1 MKEANNKEIDLLLR
15 DLAKRSRSA
24 GNASLPAGEH
34 LDADELSSFA
44 EGVLPEATRAL
55 YVSHLADCDRC
66 RKIVAQLM
74 AASGALVP
82 AKTGSAKAGLWSY
95 FSDIFTP
102 KVLRFALP
110 VLSIAIIAGI
120 GLMLMRQSS
129 QSEFVAQ
136 VNSENKPVEVAQPA
150 AKNTEAQS
158 SQMTADEHAAKQSP
172 SPKTVEAKKPEA
184 FLDSPTETK
193 NETASADKAKETK
206 EAEKAEKSGVKGEAA
221 QAPAETATVTG
232 GRAEASTPKPQSETT
247 RESVAGFARGRQ
259 APVVANDNLAK
270 SADRKLRDTEEEDRK
285 DAAAKRAPA
294 PATVATETRRV
305 SKNKTDDDAQ
315 AAETRTVA
323 GRRFRQT
330 ANGWIDAAYNSSM
343 SLTNVARGSEQY
355 RALIG
360 DEPGLRTIAEQLP
373 GEVIVVWKGK
383 AYRIK

>member
-24 GNASLPAGEH
+24 GDVSQPAGEH
-34 LDADELSSFA
+34 LDADELNSFA
-44 EGVLPEATRAL
+44 EGVLPQATRAL
-55 YVSHLADCDRC
+55 YASHLADCDHC

-74 AASGALVP
+74 VASGTLVP

-102 KVLRFALP
+102 KVLGFALP
-110 VLSIAIIAGI
+110 VLSLAIIAGI
-120 GLMLMRQSS
+120 GLMVMRQSS

-136 VNSENKPVEVAQPA
+136 VNSENKQLQVTQPETS
-150 AKNTEAQS
+150 NNEGQS
-158 SQMTADEHAAKQSP
+158 SQIAADKHTAQEP
-172 SPKTVEAKKPEA
+172 SPAKTVEGKKPEV
-184 FLDSPTETK
+184 FLDEPTKTA
-193 NETASADKAKETK
+193 NETVSADKAKETK
-206 EAEKAEKSGVKGEAA
+206 DAEKAEKSGAKGEAA

-232 GRAEASTPKPQSETT
+232 GRAEANTPKPQSETA
-247 RESVAGFARGRQ
+247 RESAGFARGRQ
-259 APVVANDNLAK
+259 PAPAPATDNLAK
-270 SADRKLRDTEEEDRK
+270 TADRKLRDQTEEEDRK
-285 DAAAKRAPA
+285 DAAAKRAPT
-294 PATVATETRRV
+294 PAAVATTRGV
-305 SKNKTDDDAQ
+305 SKNKADDDQQ
-315 AAETRTVA
+315 AGETRTVA

-343 SLTNVARGSEQY
+343 FLTNVARGSEQY

-383 AYRIK
+383 AYRLK